1 MKAFFFLAIAFT
13 MLVAFPDFTS
23 PARAGTVRS
32 AKPDL
37 GPQTALLYLPL
48 ADGETLEFT
57 LEQLMAGFHV
67 PGLSV
72 AIVDRYQ
79 VVWARGSG

>member
-1 MKAFFFLAIAFT
+1 MKASFFLAIAFT

-23 PARAGTVRS
+23 SARAGTVRS
-32 AKPDL
+32 AKPDF
-37 GPQTALLYLPL
+37 GPQTALHIPL

-57 LEQLMAGFHV
+57 LEQLMAAFHV

-72 AIVDRYQ
+72 AIVDR
-79 VVWARGSG
+79 